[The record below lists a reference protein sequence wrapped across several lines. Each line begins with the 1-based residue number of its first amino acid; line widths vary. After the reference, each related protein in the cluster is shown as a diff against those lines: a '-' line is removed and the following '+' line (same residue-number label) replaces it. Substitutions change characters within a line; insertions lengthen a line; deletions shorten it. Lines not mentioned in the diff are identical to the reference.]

1 MTILHRRPI
10 ALLPLAA
17 VLACGCGAA
26 RAAAGTPTPARAG
39 SASPI
44 PATGGGRDFHVG
56 PDQAYASIGDVP
68 WYGLQPGDTV
78 YIHHRSTPYREKFL
92 ISTRGTESRWIRV
105 LGVPGPGGELPVIS
119 GDGATTSK
127 NMHYRWQD
135 ATGGSAIQLYG
146 VVQIALAGGNAPPL
160 PGYIEIAGLR
170 IQDGYSDYRFTAE
183 NGTQAAYDGFAA
195 CIYARSVQHLLVRDN
210 VLTNCGQGFYNWT
223 GDGSG
228 GWWTGLQVDT
238 VLRGNHFFN
247 NGHRR
252 SYTEHQVY
260 TESDGVII
268 EQNRFGPQRAG
279 ALGSQIKDRSAG
291 TVIRY
296 NFIEQSPMGWDID
309 LVEPQESWA
318 SLGSRPTYRQA
329 FVYGNVILNDAG
341 KGSNFI
347 HWNEDHQAGR
357 GRATL
362 PGGKLF
368 FYANTVVTVA
378 NRSDFHAFTLFNA
391 TWGAYDCPPGPL
403 PGVIDVRNNLIVV
416 LPRTPGL
423 ATPKMKFGYCGSE
436 NFEFGSNWV
445 SGGWT
450 ANGRDV
456 KGIAQVVSPSR
467 NDPGFADLG
476 AGDLRLAAGS
486 SALGI
491 GGALAPEV
499 TRNSLGLDLT
509 PRMQYR
515 AHRQVEARQESGVGS
530 DAGAFERRR
539 P

>member
-1 MTILHRRPI
+1 ML
-10 ALLPLAA
+10 LAA
-17 VLACGCGAA
+17 ALAACLCATSV
-26 RAAAGTPTPARAG
+26 AAGASPTPAA
-39 SASPI
+39 
-44 PATGGGRDFHVG
+44 GGGRDFRVG
-56 PDQAYASIGDVP
+56 PGQAYAGIGDVP
-68 WYGLQPGDTV
+68 WYALQPGDTV

-92 ISTRGTESRWIRV
+92 VSTRGTPSRWIRV
-105 LGVPGPGGELPVIS
+105 IGVPGAGGELPVIS
-119 GDGATTSK
+119 GDGATTSR

-135 ATGGSAIQLYG
+135 ATGGSAIQALG
-146 VVQIALAGGNAPPL
+146 IVQVAVPAGDGAQVPA
-160 PGYIEIAGLR
+160 YVEIANLR

-183 NGTQAAYDGFAA
+183 NGAQASYDGFAA
-195 CIYARSVQHLLVRDN
+195 CVYARSVQHLVVRDC

-228 GWWTGLQVDT
+228 GWWAGLSVDT
-238 VLRGNHFFN
+238 VLRGNHFFG
-247 NGHRR
+247 NGRKG
-252 SYTEHQVY
+252 SWSEHQVY

-268 EQNRFGPQRAG
+268 EQNRFGPQREG

-296 NFIEQSPMGWDID
+296 NFIEQSPRGWDID
-309 LVEPQESWA
+309 LVEPQEGWA

-329 FVYGNVILNDAG
+329 FVYGNVFLNLGG

-368 FYANTVVTVA
+368 FYDNTVVAVA
-378 NRSDFHAFTLFNA
+378 NQSDVYAFSLFNA
-391 TWGAYDCPPGPL
+391 TWGAYECPPGPL
-403 PGVIDVRNNLIVV
+403 PGVIDVRNNIILVV
-416 LPRTPGL
+416 PRTAGS
-423 ATPKMKFGYCGSE
+423 AVPKLQLGYCGSE
-436 NFEFGSNWV
+436 NFELGANWI
-445 SGGWT
+445 SPGWKP
-450 ANGRDV
+450 NGRDV
-456 KGIAQVVSPSR
+456 KGSAQVVAPPR
-467 NDPGFADLG
+467 NDPGFENLG

-499 TRNSLGLDLT
+499 TSNSLGLDLT
-509 PRMQYR
+509 PRLQYR
-515 AHRQVEARQESGVGS
+515 PHLQVEARQQSGAGS